1 MRIICRRHLPQCKRK
16 TAAICTWNKGGNEHG
31 NDCLYASEVLRYLS
45 LTLGELNIDKG
56 FSEQSI
62 PGGVIVGSLCGSTNQ
77 RFAVT
82 CKGDFPFPFQVPMIN
97 IVGKKV

>member
-1 MRIICRRHLPQCKRK
+1 M
-16 TAAICTWNKGGNEHG
+16 NKGGNEHG
-31 NDCLYASEVLRYLS
+31 LDRLYALEVLKYLA
-45 LTLGELNIDKG
+45 LMLGELIIDKG
-56 FSEQSI
+56 FREQSI
-62 PGGVIVGSLCGSTNQ
+62 PGGVIVGSFCGSTNQ

>member
-1 MRIICRRHLPQCKRK
+1 M
-16 TAAICTWNKGGNEHG
+16 A
-31 NDCLYASEVLRYLS
+31 
-45 LTLGELNIDKG
+45 LTLGKFNNVKG

-62 PGGVIVGSLCGSTNQ
+62 PGGIIVGSLCGSTNQ

-82 CKGDFPFPFQVPMIN
+82 CKGEFPFPFQVPMIN